1 MFLLAQR
8 RRYPVLARVAA
19 PLWPLLHTE
28 DALHQLCLAE
38 EGSLLEG
45 GVRIVS
51 LLASVTWLT
60 RSCSAHGTS
69 ACIAATA

>member
-1 MFLLAQR
+1 MFLLAR
-8 RRYPVLARVAA
+8 RPRYPVLAREAV

-45 GVRIVS
+45 GVCIVS
-51 LLASVTWLT
+51 LLVSVT
-60 RSCSAHGTS
+60 
-69 ACIAATA
+69 